1 MCGSGNG
8 GACGLG
14 DGFAAGGRSG
24 RGVDRIGLCDGGW
37 GVVPGIMVC
46 GPGRG
51 ARGVMTCGSKNAA
64 ARGLGD
70 GSAAGGRW
78 GSGVGRVDDVADS
91 VAPGI

>member
-51 ARGVMTCGSKNAA
+51 ARGVMTRGSGNAG
-64 ARGLGD
+64 ARD

-78 GSGVGRVDDVADS
+78 GRGVGRVDGVVKS